1 MRCDGSVLMKGVLWD
16 SLAVV
21 GLFSSFL
28 FLLPLFVS
36 FFLLLFFFVF
46 RREIDRVSLYNPL
59 LVLTLLETGV
69 FRARP
74 RLLEDCFALLSLLL
88 ESDLTQGHGWFIS
101 PCLTSVGLWL
111 QCLILPNLVE
121 SSS

>member
-1 MRCDGSVLMKGVLWD
+1 MNTRSKLELAQQACEMCWISSHEGSAMGLSG
-16 SLAVV
+16 S
-21 GLFSSFL
+21 GGSFLFSSFL

-88 ESDLTQGHGWFIS
+88 ESDLTQGHG
-101 PCLTSVGLWL
+101 
-111 QCLILPNLVE
+111 
-121 SSS
+121 